1 MKRLIKLTT
10 PATIRSFSAVGGYEE
25 GRGPLGK
32 RFDHIDERCLFGK
45 DTWEKAEAE
54 MSRTSLNLALTK
66 ASLSHEEL
74 DLIVAGDLQNQC
86 VASAIGLSS
95 FGKGY
100 LGIYGACSCC
110 AEGLVIASSLLS
122 QEGGR
127 AAVVTSSHNSAAER
141 QFRMPVEYGGQR
153 TPSAGWTST
162 AAASFILEAQ
172 DGSTGDV
179 CISNCLIGKMVDGA
193 TTDGS
198 NLGGAMAFAAL
209 DSILTYFE
217 LSGESACEFDY
228 IVTGD
233 LGKVGSLVL
242 GELLSDALPAA
253 APRHIDC
260 GNILYGT
267 QCDVHGGA
275 SGCGTSAAVLAT
287 HFLPKLQS
295 GELSNIL
302 FFSTGALMSPS
313 SLLQGESIIGIA
325 HGVKISRKD
334 FLSSE
339 RGNRI

>member
-10 PATIRSFSAVGGYEE
+10 PATIRSYSAVGGYEE

-32 RFDHIDERCLFGK
+32 SFDHIDEGCLFGK

-54 MSRTSLNLALTK
+54 MSRTSLNLALAK
-66 ASLSHEEL
+66 ASLSHTEL

-95 FGKGY
+95 FGTGY
-100 LGIYGACSCC
+100 LGIYGACSSC

-162 AAASFILEAQ
+162 AAASFILEAE
-172 DGSTGDV
+172 GSLGEV
-179 CISNCLIGKMVDGA
+179 CISNCLIGRMIDGA

-217 LSGESACEFDY
+217 LSGESVCEFDY

-253 APRHIDC
+253 APRHVDC
-260 GNILYGT
+260 GNILYGG

-287 HFLPKLQS
+287 HFLPKLHS

-325 HGVKISRKD
+325 HGIKISRTD
-334 FLSSE
+334 FLSRE
-339 RGNRI
+339 RSLGV